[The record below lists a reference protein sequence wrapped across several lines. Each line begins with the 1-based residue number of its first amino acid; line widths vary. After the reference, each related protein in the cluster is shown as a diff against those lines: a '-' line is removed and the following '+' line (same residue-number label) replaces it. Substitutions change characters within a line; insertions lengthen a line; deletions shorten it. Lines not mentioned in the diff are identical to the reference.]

1 MNRYRISG
9 HQIKKAKKFLKDG
22 KPRGVPGWATKHKD
36 KLSVKAGKLYYDDK
50 LVVPRED
57 VNDYLR
63 KRLYDKNTDLQQSR
77 DSAHYQVMKDAVGVT
92 RRSIMEFLK
101 AQKTLGETRV
111 ATAKPKA
118 KSGPKLKKHVLET
131 DLFFITRD
139 DLINANPRFERKHKP
154 NLVYA
159 LCTTDKLSGLT
170 KLSLVLKK
178 DADICT
184 PELKKHIQWFAKKF
198 KLKTQDF
205 DLHSDSGG
213 EFNHNALKGLVGE
226 TKFVK
231 TGVSVEKKNQQVQEY
246 FYRILKNRQ
255 AITVK
260 NALQKAEL
268 LTNNC
273 LNRIQKKTP
282 LESCD
287 EKTDDLVKNYNKKRG
302 TYVQGDK
309 RKELQVGDH
318 VRLLV
323 KDPKKHLEYKSYKGK
338 TWSNR
343 VYKITS
349 RTKKK
354 KPVKYA
360 VTHEVNRKYYTIE
373 SLLKSAPRDKKSNK
387 IIDERD
393 EKQNEEDEKEME
405 AERAEL
411 KKIRKQL
418 ADKYK
423 NAGDKKKLAGV
434 KKLAAN
440 REKQEAVDQQLDD
453 LEAEEDKKA
462 GKKIKKPRQKQI
474 NAPEVDED
482 YKPGK
487 KAKPKK
493 QKPKPKYSQKDKT
506 KIIRTYI
513 RLRNK
518 YQRMRKKKNPTDKD
532 YEAQR
537 SVRNDGFKVVKQI
550 RESNMRQNLDLDVF
564 ND

>member
-9 HQIKKAKKFLKDG
+9 PQIKKAKKYLKDG
-22 KPRGVPGWATKHKD
+22 KPRGVPAWATKFKD
-36 KLSVKAGKLYYDDK
+36 KLSVKVGKLYYEGK
-50 LVVPRED
+50 LIIPRED
-57 VNDYLR
+57 VDDYLR

-77 DSAHYQVMKDAVGVT
+77 DSAHYQVMKDTIGVT
-92 RRSIMEFLK
+92 RRSIMAFLK
-101 AQKTLGETRV
+101 AQKTLGETRA
-111 ATAKPKA
+111 ATAKPKSTA
-118 KSGPKLKKHVLET
+118 GPKLKRHVLET
-131 DLFFITRD
+131 DLFFITKN
-139 DLINANPRFERKHKP
+139 DLVNVNPRFERKHKP
-154 NLVYA
+154 ELVYA

-170 KLSLVLKK
+170 KLSLLLTKEANV
-178 DADICT
+178 CT

-213 EFNHNALKGLVGE
+213 EFSHEALKGVVGE

-231 TGVSVEKKNQQVQEY
+231 TGVSVERKNQQVQEY

-260 NALQKAEL
+260 NALQKAEN

-287 EKTDDLVKNYNKKRG
+287 EKTEDLVKAYNKKRS

-309 RKELQVGDH
+309 RNEFQVGDP

-323 KDPKKHLEYKSYKGK
+323 KNPKKSIDYKSYKGK

-349 RTKKK
+349 RTKG

-360 VTHEVNRKYYTIE
+360 VTRKINRKYYTIDH
-373 SLLKSAPRDKKSNK
+373 LLKSARRDEVSNK
-387 IIDERD
+387 IIEERD
-393 EKQNEEDEKEME
+393 EKQNEEDNKELE
-405 AERAEL
+405 AQRDEL
-411 KKIRKQL
+411 KKARKKL

-423 NAGDKKKLAGV
+423 KAGDEKKLAGV

-440 REKQEAVDQQLDD
+440 REKQEAVDKQLDE
-453 LEAEEDKKA
+453 LEREEDKKA
-462 GKKIKKPRQKQI
+462 GKKIKKRRQKQV

-482 YKPGK
+482 YGK

-493 QKPKPKYSQKDKT
+493 EKPKPKYTQKEKT
-506 KIIRTYI
+506 KMIRTYI

-518 YQRMRKKKNPTDKD
+518 YRRLKKNKSPSDKD
-532 YEAQR
+532 YESQR
-537 SVRNDGFKVVKQI
+537 SVRNNGIQIIKQI
-550 RESNMRQNLDLDVF
+550 EEAGFRHNLDLDVF
-564 ND
+564 NE